1 MHNYFFP
8 NTAYELMGF
17 YIDSTGLFAVV
28 KQPNILITES
38 TDLNKV
44 KSFLNSNGFKVV
56 KNNDYIN

>member
-17 YIDSTGLFAVV
+17 YIDSTGLFAVI
-28 KQPNILITES
+28 KQPFILITEP

-44 KSFLNSNGFKVV
+44 KSFLNSMDLRWLK
-56 KNNDYIN
+56 IMIT